1 MIRQPTAPTE
11 RRSPSLAARVSSNLL
26 RAPAFFLVTGIFGS
40 FSLLASLF
48 EREGRLQHR
57 IARSW
62 ARVSLLTAGV
72 RATVTGR
79 ENLRPRAIY
88 AANHTSFLDVPLI
101 FAMLPF
107 QFRILAKQSLW
118 KWPFIGW
125 HLHRSGQIP
134 IDEEKADSSVAGLNR
149 ALKVLKSGLPL
160 VIFPEGGRTPD
171 GRLQPFM
178 NGPAYLAIRA
188 RVPVI
193 PIAVCGAFGVLPMH
207 GKHFVPGP
215 VELRLGE
222 PIETTGYT
230 IREAEQLTARVRAE
244 ILELGGQADGQ
255 RDAQAVRAEQ
265 NR

>member
-1 MIRQPTAPTE
+1 MNHQPAATTKCG
-11 RRSPSLAARVSSNLL
+11 SPPLATRLCSNLL
-26 RAPAFFLVTGIFGS
+26 RAPAFFVATGIFGS

-57 IARSW
+57 IARNW
-62 ARVSLLTAGV
+62 ARVSLLTAGARV
-72 RATVTGR
+72 TVEGR

-149 ALKVLKSGLPL
+149 ALRALKSGMPL
-160 VIFPEGGRTPD
+160 VIFPEGGRTSD
-171 GRLQPFM
+171 GKLQPFM
-178 NGPAYLAIRA
+178 NGPSYLAIRA
-188 RVPVI
+188 RVPIV
-193 PIAVCGAFGVLPMH
+193 PIAVRGAYGILPMH
-207 GKHFVPGP
+207 GKHFIPGP
-215 VELRLGE
+215 VELRVGE

-230 IREAEQLTARVRAE
+230 IRQSEQLTARVRAE
-244 ILELGGQADGQ
+244 ILELSGQADGQ
-255 RDAQAVRAEQ
+255 RESETSRTQGRT
-265 NR
+265 